1 MRGLRNGVVEPAVSP
16 DRGDTAQSLFW
27 WQWRGLRPELVCLGR
42 WKQPG
47 LSQASHQPPWA
58 EGTAEM

>member
-27 WQWRGLRPELVCLGR
+27 WQWRGLRPELVSGQMEAARTEPGFASASLGR
-42 WKQPG
+42 G
-47 LSQASHQPPWA
+47 DS
-58 EGTAEM
+58 